1 MTVQFVTPQM
11 EPPRA
16 VGCILW
22 LYEGAWESA
31 GELEAVAPPTPF
43 DEWADTLRARG
54 WTVHWTSLAAISKGP
69 YRGGSVVE
77 VDVDGDRGY
86 AAVPPELLDRLAALI
101 DAQGYRM
108 VREDVA
114 ALDNPQARGV
124 LVTRLD
130 SGTWEQRRELVP
142 TEELLVE
149 VWARTVRQNG
159 LRVEIASTGSL
170 GLLPLGSAWPAG
182 QVIAVTDG
190 AHRSYV
196 AAPRAALPLA
206 IDLSVEMETPRTVV
220 DAQR

>member
-1 MTVQFVTPQM
+1 VTVQFVTPQM

-22 LYEGAWESA
+22 LYEGTWESA
-31 GELEAVAPPTPF
+31 GDAPPTPF

-54 WTVHWTSLAAISKGP
+54 WTVHWTLLAAISKGP

-86 AAVPPELLDRLAALI
+86 AAVPPELLDRLAALT

-114 ALDNPQARGV
+114 ALDNPHARGV
-124 LVTRLD
+124 LMTRLD
-130 SGTWEQRRELVP
+130 SVAWEQHRELVP
-142 TEELLVE
+142 IEELLAE
-149 VWARTVRQNG
+149 AWARTVRQNG
-159 LRVEIASTGSL
+159 LQVEIAAGSL
-170 GLLPLGSAWPAG
+170 SLLPLGSAWPAG

-220 DAQR
+220 VAQG